1 METPK
6 TVQNSTTGSSASIAP
21 VAVNWKSPSRC
32 PSWKI
37 QTIAPYPASSEQTFM
52 ITAFT
57 GSTTLRSI
65 RKRTRPVTPTTKA
78 MIQGNRL

>member
-21 VAVNWKSPSRC
+21 VAVNWKSPSRL

-37 QTIAPYPASSEQTFM
+37 QTMAP
-52 ITAFT
+52 
-57 GSTTLRSI
+57 
-65 RKRTRPVTPTTKA
+65 
-78 MIQGNRL
+78 